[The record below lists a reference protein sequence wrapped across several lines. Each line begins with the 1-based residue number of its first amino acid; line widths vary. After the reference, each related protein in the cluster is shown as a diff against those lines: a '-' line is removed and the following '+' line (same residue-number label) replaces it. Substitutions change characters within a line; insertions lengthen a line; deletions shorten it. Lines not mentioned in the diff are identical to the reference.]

1 MPKDRKRR
9 VLIVD
14 DHPIVRQ
21 GLRRLIEA
29 ESDLEVCGEAET
41 AREAKSLIRELEPD
55 AVIVDVSLK
64 QGDGLELVKDARA
77 HYPSLPLLVLSMHD
91 EAIYAERM
99 LSAGANGYI
108 MKQAASDQF
117 LIALRRVLEGGIY
130 VSEAVGNS
138 MIEKFASGGAYISSN
153 PVDSLTNRELQVLH
167 MIGKGLSTRQTA
179 EALNLSVKTVESHR
193 QRIKRK
199 LSLRTS
205 AQLMQYAVNWYA
217 GREPGQKSLIDR
229 TALRHRMS
237 CLQGLLA
244 SAGICR
250 PRRGHAARG
259 RAGCVCVAR
268 AAAAQGAAA
277 TRARRARR
285 DSSPQPGDRRRRRAK
300 ACSSSTTSATCVTRI
315 PPRAKLLGYD
325 LEELLGLDYRVLINT
340 QTTTTAAPI
349 RCARCATRPT
359 SCAASA
365 RCCGART
372 ASFVRSNTASC
383 RSPRRARR
391 SAPCSCSATSA
402 SACASTTC

>member
-1 MPKDRKRR
+1 MTVGPSLFKTAHRPPTGVPKDRKRR

-29 ESDLEVCGEAET
+29 ESDLEVCGETET

-117 LIALRRVLEGGIY
+117 LVALRRVLEGGIY

-138 MIEKFASGGAYISSN
+138 MIEKFASGGAYVSSN

-217 GREPGQKSLIDR
+217 GREPGQ
-229 TALRHRMS
+229 
-237 CLQGLLA
+237 
-244 SAGICR
+244 
-250 PRRGHAARG
+250 
-259 RAGCVCVAR
+259 RA
-268 AAAAQGAAA
+268 
-277 TRARRARR
+277 
-285 DSSPQPGDRRRRRAK
+285 
-300 ACSSSTTSATCVTRI
+300 
-315 PPRAKLLGYD
+315 
-325 LEELLGLDYRVLINT
+325 
-340 QTTTTAAPI
+340 
-349 RCARCATRPT
+349 
-359 SCAASA
+359 
-365 RCCGART
+365 
-372 ASFVRSNTASC
+372 
-383 RSPRRARR
+383 
-391 SAPCSCSATSA
+391 
-402 SACASTTC
+402 